1 MTETHSSAAPPLDT
15 SSAVT
20 VMDIAREAGV
30 SVSTVSRIVNG
41 TARVAD
47 DKRLAVEAAI
57 ARLGYRP
64 NLHARSLKM
73 GTSMTIG
80 ILTQKIESPV
90 FNRVMLGIEEGLKD
104 SNYAPIIVSGH
115 WNPKEEMERVQ
126 LLMARRIDGLV
137 ILNGGL
143 GDDQIREFARRQ
155 PVVASGRRLDGPNLR
170 AVRLDN
176 VHGGY
181 IATKHLL
188 GLGHR
193 RIAHITGH
201 RSHGARAWRL
211 AGYLDGLNQAGI
223 EPDPALVIE
232 GEFSFESG
240 IAGARRLLDLDDPP
254 TAIFG
259 ANDDTACGVIYEA
272 AARGLAVPDQ
282 LSVFGFDDT
291 PMSRQVWP
299 SLSTIRQPS
308 RDMGRIAAR
317 QLLDEISGHG
327 AGGIVRLPYQLQIRH
342 STGPV
347 PAGR

>member
-193 RIAHITGH
+193 RIAHISGSEDH
-201 RSHGARAWRL
+201 ADAIDRYK
-211 AGYLDGLNQAGI
+211 GYLQAHEEAGI
-223 EPDPALVIE
+223 PVDPALVFQ
-232 GEFSFESG
+232 GEFHENG
-240 IAGARRLLDLDDPP
+240 GALAMTRLLDSGHPFSAVFAGNDQS
-254 TAIFG
+254 AMG
-259 ANDDTACGVIYEA
+259 AHMVLYR
-272 AARGLAVPDQ
+272 RGLRVPEDIS
-282 LSVFGFDDT
+282 LIGFDNLPATAYLT
-291 PMSRQVWP
+291 PPLTTVHQPLYEMGQYLAQTL
-299 SLSTIRQPS
+299 LSMLGQPS
-308 RDMGRIAAR
+308 ETIEIPDMT
-317 QLLDEISGHG
+317 L
-327 AGGIVRLPYQLQIRH
+327 VIRET
-342 STGPV
+342 SK
-347 PAGR
+347 RY

>member
-1 MTETHSSAAPPLDT
+1 MTETHSSSAAPPLDP

-20 VMDIAREAGV
+20 VMDVAREAGV

-57 ARLGYRP
+57 VRLGYRP

-155 PVVASGRRLDGPNLR
+155 PVVASGRRLEGPNLR

-176 VHGGY
+176 VYGGY

-193 RIAHITGH
+193 RIAHLSGPEDHADAID
-201 RSHGARAWRL
+201 RYK
-211 AGYLDGLNQAGI
+211 GYLQAHEEAGLPA
-223 EPDPALVIE
+223 DPALVFQ
-232 GEFSFESG
+232 GEFHENG
-240 IAGARRLLDLDDPP
+240 GALAMTRLLDSGHPFSAVFAGNDQS
-254 TAIFG
+254 AMG
-259 ANDDTACGVIYEA
+259 AHMVLYR
-272 AARGLAVPDQ
+272 RGLRVPDDIS
-282 LSVFGFDDT
+282 LIGFDNLPATAYLT
-291 PMSRQVWP
+291 PPLTTVHQPLYEMGQYLAHTLLNMLGHPCEEIEIPDMTLV
-299 SLSTIRQPS
+299 IRETS
-308 RDMGRIAAR
+308 KR
-317 QLLDEISGHG
+317 
-327 AGGIVRLPYQLQIRH
+327 Y
-342 STGPV
+342 
-347 PAGR
+347 